1 MRDLNSKMFLLK
13 ILKYANQLSNNFFF
27 FLCDFDPSKIFQNH
41 TQDQGQSQNF
51 EFGGGGGGF
60 TVGYVQ

>member
-27 FLCDFDPSKIFQNH
+27 FFVCDFDPSKIFQNH
-41 TQDQGQSQNF
+41 T
-51 EFGGGGGGF
+51 
-60 TVGYVQ
+60 

>member
-13 ILKYANQLSNNFFF
+13 ILKYANQLSNKFFF
-27 FLCDFDPSKIFQNH
+27 WCDFDPSKIFQNH

-51 EFGGGGGGF
+51 ELGGEGGF